1 MICEATSLKKY
12 IDKSPRLF
20 FVYGP
25 EIILKNDSID
35 HINEF
40 YKKHGF
46 TEKKAIFDK
55 DFKDIEK
62 ILIENAG
69 GSLFGSK
76 TIIEIFHNGGKIPKE
91 ITNIFEIPNINKMEN
106 IVIIIRSAIEKINQ
120 KTKWV
125 KRMNDISLIVQCAK
139 LKSFEEKI
147 WVKDRLSFMNE
158 RDAKNYTNKIT
169 DLFSGNLVAQN
180 NEINILKLTYSEE
193 SNNQDIGI
201 DNAEFLPYQLE
212 DKIIELNTNYALRIS
227 KSIKKN
233 DDHYGPLLV
242 FIMGKI
248 INTSVSVHQNINKNS
263 SLEKTGIWRS
273 KMPAYINF
281 IKKNTLKKMMP
292 LQKKVYELDLAAKGL
307 AGITKDQFWQEIDNM
322 IIDLTTT

>member
-1 MICEATSLKKY
+1 LICEATSLTKY

-20 FVYGP
+20 FIFGP
-25 EIILKNDSID
+25 EIILKNTSID
-35 HINEF
+35 QINEF
-40 YKKHGF
+40 YKKNGF
-46 TEKKAIFDK
+46 TEKKAIFEK
-55 DFKDIEK
+55 DFKDIER

-106 IVIIIRSAIEKINQ
+106 IVIIIRSALEKINQ
-120 KTKWV
+120 ATKWV
-125 KRMNDISLIVQCAK
+125 KKMNDISLIVQCAK
-139 LKSFEEKI
+139 LKPYEEKI
-147 WVKDRLSFMNE
+147 WVKGKLTFMNE
-158 RDAKNYTNKIT
+158 EDAKNYTDRIT
-169 DLFSGNLVAQN
+169 DMFSGNLVAQN
-180 NEINILKLTYSEE
+180 NEINVLKLTYSEE
-193 SNNQDIGI
+193 SNNVDIGI
-201 DNAEFLPYQLE
+201 DDAEFLPYQLE

-248 INTSVSVHQNINKNS
+248 INTSVSAYQNINTNS
-263 SLEKTGIWRS
+263 SLEKAGIWKS
-273 KMPAYINF
+273 KIPAYVNF

>member
-1 MICEATSLKKY
+1 MICEATSLSKY

-20 FVYGP
+20 FIFGP
-25 EIILKNDSID
+25 EIILKNTSID
-35 HINEF
+35 QINEF
-40 YKKHGF
+40 YKKNGF
-46 TEKKAIFDK
+46 TEKKAIFEK
-55 DFKDIEK
+55 DFKDIER

-106 IVIIIRSAIEKINQ
+106 IVIIIRSALEKINQ
-120 KTKWV
+120 ATKWV
-125 KRMNDISLIVQCAK
+125 KKMNDISLIVQCAK
-139 LKSFEEKI
+139 LKPYEEKV
-147 WVKDRLSFMNE
+147 WVKGKLTFMNE
-158 RDAKNYTNKIT
+158 EDAKNYTDRIT
-169 DLFSGNLVAQN
+169 DMFSGNLVAQN
-180 NEINILKLTYSEE
+180 NEINVLKLTYSEE
-193 SNNQDIGI
+193 SNNVDIGI
-201 DNAEFLPYQLE
+201 DDAEFLPYQLE

-242 FIMGKI
+242 FIIGKI
-248 INTSVSVHQNINKNS
+248 INTSVSAYQNINTNS
-263 SLEKTGIWRS
+263 SLEKAGIWKS
-273 KMPAYINF
+273 KIPAYVNF

>member
-1 MICEATSLKKY
+1 M
-12 IDKSPRLF
+12 
-20 FVYGP
+20 YGP

-55 DFKDIEK
+55 DFKDIER

-106 IVIIIRSAIEKINQ
+106 IVIIIRSAIEKINL

-139 LKSFEEKI
+139 LKSFEEKV

-169 DLFSGNLVAQN
+169 DMFSGNLVAQN

-263 SLEKTGIWRS
+263 SLEKAGIWRS

>member
-1 MICEATSLKKY
+1 M
-12 IDKSPRLF
+12 
-20 FVYGP
+20 YGP

-106 IVIIIRSAIEKINQ
+106 IVIIIRSAIEKINL

-139 LKSFEEKI
+139 LKSFEEKV

-169 DLFSGNLVAQN
+169 DMFSGNLVAQN

-263 SLEKTGIWRS
+263 SLEKAGIWRS

>member
-1 MICEATSLKKY
+1 MICEATSLTKY

-20 FVYGP
+20 FIFGSEV
-25 EIILKNDSID
+25 ILKNTSID
-35 HINEF
+35 QINEF
-40 YKKHGF
+40 YKKNGF
-46 TEKKAIFDK
+46 TEKKAIFEK
-55 DFKDIEK
+55 DFKDIER

-106 IVIIIRSAIEKINQ
+106 IVIIIRSAVEKINQ
-120 KTKWV
+120 ATKWV
-125 KRMNDISLIVQCAK
+125 KKMNSISLIVQCAK
-139 LKSFEEKI
+139 LKPYEEKV
-147 WVKDRLSFMNE
+147 WVKGKLTFMNE
-158 RDAKNYTNKIT
+158 EDAKNYTDRIT
-169 DLFSGNLVAQN
+169 DMFSGNLVAQN
-180 NEINILKLTYSEE
+180 NEINVLKLTYSEE
-193 SNNQDIGI
+193 SNNVDIGI
-201 DNAEFLPYQLE
+201 DDAEFLPYQLE

-248 INTSVSVHQNINKNS
+248 INTSVSAYQNINTNS
-263 SLEKTGIWRS
+263 SLEKAGIWKS
-273 KMPAYINF
+273 KIPAYVNF

-292 LQKKVYELDLAAKGL
+292 LQKKVYELDLASKGL

-322 IIDLTTT
+322 IIDLTSN

>member
-55 DFKDIEK
+55 DFKDIER

-76 TIIEIFHNGGKIPKE
+76 TIVEIFHNGGKIPKE

-125 KRMNDISLIVQCAK
+125 NRMNDISLIVQCAK

-263 SLEKTGIWRS
+263 SLEKAGIWRS

-292 LQKKVYELDLAAKGL
+292 LQKKIYELDLAAKGL

>member
-1 MICEATSLKKY
+1 MICEATSLTKY

-20 FVYGP
+20 FIFGP
-25 EIILKNDSID
+25 EIILKNTSID
-35 HINEF
+35 QINEF
-40 YKKHGF
+40 YKKNGF
-46 TEKKAIFDK
+46 TEKKAIFEK
-55 DFKDIEK
+55 DFKDIER

-106 IVIIIRSAIEKINQ
+106 IVIIIRSALEKINQ
-120 KTKWV
+120 ATKWV
-125 KRMNDISLIVQCAK
+125 KKMNDISLIVQCAK
-139 LKSFEEKI
+139 LKPYEEKV
-147 WVKDRLSFMNE
+147 WVKGKLIFMNE
-158 RDAKNYTNKIT
+158 EDAKNYTDRIT
-169 DLFSGNLVAQN
+169 DMFSGNLVAQN
-180 NEINILKLTYSEE
+180 NEINVLKLTYSEE
-193 SNNQDIGI
+193 SNNVDIGI
-201 DNAEFLPYQLE
+201 DDAEFLPYQLE

-248 INTSVSVHQNINKNS
+248 INTSVSAYQNINTNS
-263 SLEKTGIWRS
+263 SLEKAGIWKS
-273 KMPAYINF
+273 KIPAYVNF

-322 IIDLTTT
+322 IIDLTSN

>member
-1 MICEATSLKKY
+1 MICEATSLTKY

-20 FVYGP
+20 FIFGSEV
-25 EIILKNDSID
+25 ILKNTSID
-35 HINEF
+35 QINEF
-40 YKKHGF
+40 YKKNGF
-46 TEKKAIFDK
+46 TEKKAIFEK
-55 DFKDIEK
+55 DFKDIER

-106 IVIIIRSAIEKINQ
+106 IVIIIRSALEKINQ
-120 KTKWV
+120 ATKWV
-125 KRMNDISLIVQCAK
+125 KKMNDISLIVQCAK
-139 LKSFEEKI
+139 LKTFEEKI
-147 WVKDRLSFMNE
+147 WVKGKLTFMNE
-158 RDAKNYTNKIT
+158 EDAKNYTDRIT
-169 DLFSGNLVAQN
+169 DMFSGNLVAQN
-180 NEINILKLTYSEE
+180 NEINVLKLTYSEE
-193 SNNQDIGI
+193 SNNVDIGI
-201 DNAEFLPYQLE
+201 DDAEFLPYQLE

-242 FIMGKI
+242 FIIGKI
-248 INTSVSVHQNINKNS
+248 INTSVSAYQNINTNS
-263 SLEKTGIWRS
+263 SLEKAGIWKS
-273 KMPAYINF
+273 KIPAYVNF

-322 IIDLTTT
+322 IIDLTST

>member
-1 MICEATSLKKY
+1 LICEATSLKKY

-20 FVYGP
+20 FIFGP
-25 EIILKNDSID
+25 EIILKNTSID
-35 HINEF
+35 QINEF
-40 YKKHGF
+40 YKKNGF
-46 TEKKAIFDK
+46 TEKKAIFEK
-55 DFKDIEK
+55 DFKDIER

-106 IVIIIRSAIEKINQ
+106 IVIIIRSAVEKINQ
-120 KTKWV
+120 ATKWV
-125 KRMNDISLIVQCAK
+125 KKMNDISLIVQCAK
-139 LKSFEEKI
+139 LKPYEEKV
-147 WVKDRLSFMNE
+147 WVKGKLTFMNE
-158 RDAKNYTNKIT
+158 EDAKNYTDRIT
-169 DLFSGNLVAQN
+169 DMFSGNLVAQN
-180 NEINILKLTYSEE
+180 NEINVLKLTYSEE
-193 SNNQDIGI
+193 SNNVDIGI
-201 DNAEFLPYQLE
+201 DDAEFLPYQLE

-248 INTSVSVHQNINKNS
+248 INTSVSAYQNINTNS
-263 SLEKTGIWRS
+263 SLEKAGIWKS
-273 KMPAYINF
+273 KIPAYVNF

-292 LQKKVYELDLAAKGL
+292 LQKKVYELDLASKGL

-322 IIDLTTT
+322 IIDLTST

>member
-55 DFKDIEK
+55 DFKDIER

-76 TIIEIFHNGGKIPKE
+76 TIVEIFHNGGKIPKE

-125 KRMNDISLIVQCAK
+125 NRMNEISLIVQCAK

-263 SLEKTGIWRS
+263 SLEKAGIWRS

>member
-1 MICEATSLKKY
+1 M
-12 IDKSPRLF
+12 
-20 FVYGP
+20 YGP

-35 HINEF
+35 QINEF

-55 DFKDIEK
+55 DFKDIER
-62 ILIENAG
+62 ILIENAS

-76 TIIEIFHNGGKIPKE
+76 TIVEIFHNGGKIPKE

-125 KRMNDISLIVQCAK
+125 NRMNDISLIVQCAK
-139 LKSFEEKI
+139 LKSFEEKV

-169 DLFSGNLVAQN
+169 DMFSGNLVAQN

-263 SLEKTGIWRS
+263 SLEKAGIWRS

>member
-1 MICEATSLKKY
+1 MICEATSLTKY

-20 FVYGP
+20 FIFGP
-25 EIILKNDSID
+25 EIILKNTSID
-35 HINEF
+35 QINEF
-40 YKKHGF
+40 YKKNGF
-46 TEKKAIFDK
+46 TEKKAIFEK
-55 DFKDIEK
+55 DFKDIER

-106 IVIIIRSAIEKINQ
+106 IVIIIRSALEKINQ
-120 KTKWV
+120 ATKWV
-125 KRMNDISLIVQCAK
+125 KKMNDISLIVQCAK
-139 LKSFEEKI
+139 LKPYEEKV
-147 WVKDRLSFMNE
+147 WVKGKLTFMNE
-158 RDAKNYTNKIT
+158 EDTKNYTDRIT
-169 DLFSGNLVAQN
+169 DMFSGNLVAQN
-180 NEINILKLTYSEE
+180 NEINVLKLTYSEE
-193 SNNQDIGI
+193 SNNVDIGI
-201 DNAEFLPYQLE
+201 DDAEFLPYQLE

-248 INTSVSVHQNINKNS
+248 INTSVSAYQNINTNS
-263 SLEKTGIWRS
+263 SLEKAGIWKS
-273 KMPAYINF
+273 KIPAYVNF

-322 IIDLTTT
+322 IIDLTSN

>member
-1 MICEATSLKKY
+1 M
-12 IDKSPRLF
+12 
-20 FVYGP
+20 YGP

-35 HINEF
+35 RINEF

-55 DFKDIEK
+55 DFKDIER

-106 IVIIIRSAIEKINQ
+106 IVIIIRSAIEKINL

-139 LKSFEEKI
+139 LKSFEEKV

-169 DLFSGNLVAQN
+169 DMFSGNLVAQN

-263 SLEKTGIWRS
+263 SLEKAGIWRS

>member
-1 MICEATSLKKY
+1 MICEATSLTKY

-20 FVYGP
+20 FIFGP
-25 EIILKNDSID
+25 EIILKNTSID
-35 HINEF
+35 QINEF
-40 YKKHGF
+40 YKKNGF
-46 TEKKAIFDK
+46 TEKKAIFEK
-55 DFKDIEK
+55 DFKDIER

-106 IVIIIRSAIEKINQ
+106 IVIIIRSALEKINQ
-120 KTKWV
+120 ATKWV
-125 KRMNDISLIVQCAK
+125 KKMNDISLIVQCAK
-139 LKSFEEKI
+139 LKPYEEKI
-147 WVKDRLSFMNE
+147 WVKGKLTFMNE
-158 RDAKNYTNKIT
+158 EDAKNYTDRIT
-169 DLFSGNLVAQN
+169 DMFSGNLVAQN
-180 NEINILKLTYSEE
+180 NEINVLKLTYSEE
-193 SNNQDIGI
+193 SNNVDIGI
-201 DNAEFLPYQLE
+201 DDAEFLPYQLE

-248 INTSVSVHQNINKNS
+248 INTSVSAYQNINTNS
-263 SLEKTGIWRS
+263 SLEKAGIWKS
-273 KMPAYINF
+273 KIPAYVNF

-322 IIDLTTT
+322 IIDLTST

>member
-1 MICEATSLKKY
+1 M
-12 IDKSPRLF
+12 
-20 FVYGP
+20 YGP

-35 HINEF
+35 QINEF

-106 IVIIIRSAIEKINQ
+106 IVIIIRSAIEKINL

-125 KRMNDISLIVQCAK
+125 KRMSDISLIVQCAK
-139 LKSFEEKI
+139 LKSFEEKV

-169 DLFSGNLVAQN
+169 DMFSGNLVAQN

-263 SLEKTGIWRS
+263 SLEKAGIWRS

>member
-1 MICEATSLKKY
+1 MICEATSLTKY

-20 FVYGP
+20 FIFGP
-25 EIILKNDSID
+25 EIILKNTSID
-35 HINEF
+35 QINEF
-40 YKKHGF
+40 YKKNGF
-46 TEKKAIFDK
+46 TEKKAIFEK
-55 DFKDIEK
+55 DFKDIER

-106 IVIIIRSAIEKINQ
+106 IVIIIRSAVEKINQ
-120 KTKWV
+120 ATKWV
-125 KRMNDISLIVQCAK
+125 KKMNSISLIVQCAK
-139 LKSFEEKI
+139 LKPYEEKV
-147 WVKDRLSFMNE
+147 WVKGKLTFMNE
-158 RDAKNYTNKIT
+158 EDAKNYTDRIT
-169 DLFSGNLVAQN
+169 DMFSGNLVAQN
-180 NEINILKLTYSEE
+180 NEINVLKLTYSEE
-193 SNNQDIGI
+193 SNNVDIGI
-201 DNAEFLPYQLE
+201 DDAEFLPYQLE

-242 FIMGKI
+242 FIIGKI
-248 INTSVSVHQNINKNS
+248 INTSVSAYQNINTNS
-263 SLEKTGIWRS
+263 SLEKAGIWKS
-273 KMPAYINF
+273 KIPAYVNF

-292 LQKKVYELDLAAKGL
+292 LQKKVYELDLASKGL

-322 IIDLTTT
+322 IIDLTST

>member
-55 DFKDIEK
+55 DFKDIER

-76 TIIEIFHNGGKIPKE
+76 TIVEIFHNGGKIPKE

-125 KRMNDISLIVQCAK
+125 NRMNDISLIVQCAK
-139 LKSFEEKI
+139 LKSFEEKV

-227 KSIKKN
+227 KSIKQN

-263 SLEKTGIWRS
+263 SLEKAGIWRS

>member
-1 MICEATSLKKY
+1 MICEATSLSKY

-20 FVYGP
+20 FIFGP
-25 EIILKNDSID
+25 EIILKNTSID
-35 HINEF
+35 QINEF
-40 YKKHGF
+40 YKKNGF
-46 TEKKAIFDK
+46 TEKKAIFEK
-55 DFKDIEK
+55 DFKDIER

-106 IVIIIRSAIEKINQ
+106 IVIIIRSAVEKINQ
-120 KTKWV
+120 ATKWV
-125 KRMNDISLIVQCAK
+125 KKMNDISLIVQCAK
-139 LKSFEEKI
+139 LKPYEEKV
-147 WVKDRLSFMNE
+147 WVKGKLTFMNE
-158 RDAKNYTNKIT
+158 EDAKNYTDRIT
-169 DLFSGNLVAQN
+169 DMFSGNLVAQN
-180 NEINILKLTYSEE
+180 NEINVLKLTYSEE
-193 SNNQDIGI
+193 SNNVDIGI
-201 DNAEFLPYQLE
+201 DDAEFLPYQLE

-248 INTSVSVHQNINKNS
+248 INTSVSAYQNINTNS
-263 SLEKTGIWRS
+263 SLEKAGIWKS
-273 KMPAYINF
+273 KIPAYVNF

-292 LQKKVYELDLAAKGL
+292 LQKKVYELDLASKGL

-322 IIDLTTT
+322 IIDLTST

>member
-1 MICEATSLKKY
+1 MICEATSLTKY

-20 FVYGP
+20 FIFGP
-25 EIILKNDSID
+25 EIILKNTSID
-35 HINEF
+35 QINEF
-40 YKKHGF
+40 YKKNGF
-46 TEKKAIFDK
+46 TEKKAIFEK
-55 DFKDIEK
+55 DFKDIER

-106 IVIIIRSAIEKINQ
+106 IVIIIRSALEKINQ
-120 KTKWV
+120 ATKWV
-125 KRMNDISLIVQCAK
+125 KKMNDISLIVQCAK
-139 LKSFEEKI
+139 LKPYEEKV
-147 WVKDRLSFMNE
+147 WVKGKLTFMNE
-158 RDAKNYTNKIT
+158 EDAKNYTDRIT
-169 DLFSGNLVAQN
+169 DMFSGNLVAQN
-180 NEINILKLTYSEE
+180 NEINVLKLTYSEE
-193 SNNQDIGI
+193 SNNVDIGI
-201 DNAEFLPYQLE
+201 DDAEFLPYQLE

-248 INTSVSVHQNINKNS
+248 INTSVSAYQNINTNS
-263 SLEKTGIWRS
+263 SLEKAGIWKS
-273 KMPAYINF
+273 KIPAYVNF

-322 IIDLTTT
+322 IIELTST

>member
-35 HINEF
+35 HINKF

-55 DFKDIEK
+55 DFKDIER

-76 TIIEIFHNGGKIPKE
+76 TIVEIFHNGGKIPKE

-263 SLEKTGIWRS
+263 SLEKAGIWRS

>member
-1 MICEATSLKKY
+1 MICEATSLTKY

-20 FVYGP
+20 FIFGP
-25 EIILKNDSID
+25 EIILKNTSID
-35 HINEF
+35 QINEF
-40 YKKHGF
+40 YKKNGF
-46 TEKKAIFDK
+46 TEKKAIFEK
-55 DFKDIEK
+55 DFKDIER

-106 IVIIIRSAIEKINQ
+106 IVIIIRSASEKINQ
-120 KTKWV
+120 ATKWV
-125 KRMNDISLIVQCAK
+125 KKMNDISLIVQCAK
-139 LKSFEEKI
+139 LKPYEEKV
-147 WVKDRLSFMNE
+147 WVKGKLTFMNE
-158 RDAKNYTNKIT
+158 EDAKNYTDRIT
-169 DLFSGNLVAQN
+169 DMFSGNLVAQN
-180 NEINILKLTYSEE
+180 NEINVLKLTYSEE
-193 SNNQDIGI
+193 SNNVDIGI
-201 DNAEFLPYQLE
+201 DDAEFLPYQLE

-248 INTSVSVHQNINKNS
+248 INTSVSAYQNINTNS
-263 SLEKTGIWRS
+263 SLEKAGIWKS
-273 KMPAYINF
+273 KIPAYVNF

-322 IIDLTTT
+322 IIDLTST

>member
-1 MICEATSLKKY
+1 M
-12 IDKSPRLF
+12 
-20 FVYGP
+20 YGP

-35 HINEF
+35 RINEF

-55 DFKDIEK
+55 DFKDIER

-76 TIIEIFHNGGKIPKE
+76 TIVEIFHNGGKIPKE

-106 IVIIIRSAIEKINQ
+106 IVIIIRSAIEKINL

-139 LKSFEEKI
+139 LKSFEEKV

-169 DLFSGNLVAQN
+169 DMFSGNLVAQN

-263 SLEKTGIWRS
+263 SLEKAGIWRS

-292 LQKKVYELDLAAKGL
+292 LQKKIYELDLAAKGL

>member
-1 MICEATSLKKY
+1 M
-12 IDKSPRLF
+12 
-20 FVYGP
+20 YGP

-35 HINEF
+35 QINEF

-55 DFKDIEK
+55 DFKDIER
-62 ILIENAG
+62 ILIENAS

-76 TIIEIFHNGGKIPKE
+76 TIVEIFHNGGKIPKE

-125 KRMNDISLIVQCAK
+125 NRMNDISLIVQCAK
-139 LKSFEEKI
+139 LKSFEEKV

-263 SLEKTGIWRS
+263 SLEKAGIWRS

>member
-1 MICEATSLKKY
+1 MICEATSLTKY

-20 FVYGP
+20 FIFGP
-25 EIILKNDSID
+25 EIILKNTSID
-35 HINEF
+35 QINEF
-40 YKKHGF
+40 YKKNGF
-46 TEKKAIFDK
+46 TEKKAIFEK
-55 DFKDIEK
+55 DFKDIER

-106 IVIIIRSAIEKINQ
+106 IVIIIRSALEKINQ
-120 KTKWV
+120 ATKWV
-125 KRMNDISLIVQCAK
+125 KKMNDISLIVQCAK
-139 LKSFEEKI
+139 LKPYEEKV
-147 WVKDRLSFMNE
+147 WVKGKLTFMNE
-158 RDAKNYTNKIT
+158 EDAKNYTDRIT
-169 DLFSGNLVAQN
+169 DMFSGNLVAQN
-180 NEINILKLTYSEE
+180 NEINVLKLTYSEE
-193 SNNQDIGI
+193 SNNVDIGI
-201 DNAEFLPYQLE
+201 DDAEFLPYQLE

-242 FIMGKI
+242 FIIGKI
-248 INTSVSVHQNINKNS
+248 INTSVSAYQNINTNS
-263 SLEKTGIWRS
+263 SLEKAGIWKS
-273 KMPAYINF
+273 KIPAYVNF

-322 IIDLTTT
+322 IIDLTSN

>member
-1 MICEATSLKKY
+1 MICEATSLTKY

-20 FVYGP
+20 FIFGP
-25 EIILKNDSID
+25 EIILKNTSID
-35 HINEF
+35 QINEF
-40 YKKHGF
+40 YKKNGF
-46 TEKKAIFDK
+46 TEKKAIFEK
-55 DFKDIEK
+55 DFKDIER

-106 IVIIIRSAIEKINQ
+106 IVIIIRSALEKINQ
-120 KTKWV
+120 ATKWV
-125 KRMNDISLIVQCAK
+125 KKMNDISLIVQCAK
-139 LKSFEEKI
+139 LKPYEEKD
-147 WVKDRLSFMNE
+147 WVKGKLTFMNDE
-158 RDAKNYTNKIT
+158 DAKNYTDRIT
-169 DLFSGNLVAQN
+169 DMFSGNLVAQN
-180 NEINILKLTYSEE
+180 NEINVLKLTYSEE
-193 SNNQDIGI
+193 SNNVDIGI
-201 DNAEFLPYQLE
+201 DDAEFLPYQLE

-248 INTSVSVHQNINKNS
+248 INTSVSAYQNINTNS
-263 SLEKTGIWRS
+263 SLEKAGIWKS
-273 KMPAYINF
+273 KIPAYVNF

-292 LQKKVYELDLAAKGL
+292 LQKKVYELDLASKGL

-322 IIDLTTT
+322 IIDLTST

>member
-1 MICEATSLKKY
+1 MICEATSLTKY

-20 FVYGP
+20 FIFGP
-25 EIILKNDSID
+25 EIILKNTSID
-35 HINEF
+35 QINEF
-40 YKKHGF
+40 YKKNGF
-46 TEKKAIFDK
+46 TEKKAIFEK
-55 DFKDIEK
+55 DFKDIER

-106 IVIIIRSAIEKINQ
+106 IVIIIRSALEKINQ
-120 KTKWV
+120 ATKWV
-125 KRMNDISLIVQCAK
+125 KKMNDISLIVQCAK
-139 LKSFEEKI
+139 LKPYEEKV
-147 WVKDRLSFMNE
+147 WVKSKLTFMNE
-158 RDAKNYTNKIT
+158 EDAKNYTDRIT
-169 DLFSGNLVAQN
+169 DMFSGNLVAQN
-180 NEINILKLTYSEE
+180 NEINVLKLTYSEE
-193 SNNQDIGI
+193 SNNVDIGI
-201 DNAEFLPYQLE
+201 DDAEFLPYQLE

-248 INTSVSVHQNINKNS
+248 INTSVSAYQNINTNS
-263 SLEKTGIWRS
+263 SLEKAGIWKS
-273 KMPAYINF
+273 KIPAYVNF

>member
-46 TEKKAIFDK
+46 SEKKAIFDK
-55 DFKDIEK
+55 DFKDIERT
-62 ILIENAG
+62 LIENAG

-76 TIIEIFHNGGKIPKE
+76 TIVEIFHNGGKIPKE
-91 ITNIFEIPNINKMEN
+91 ITNIFEIPNINNMEN

-125 KRMNDISLIVQCAK
+125 NRMNDISLIVQCAK

-263 SLEKTGIWRS
+263 SLEKAGIWRS

>member
-1 MICEATSLKKY
+1 MICEATSLTKY

-20 FVYGP
+20 FIFGP
-25 EIILKNDSID
+25 EIILKNTSID
-35 HINEF
+35 QINEF
-40 YKKHGF
+40 YKKNGF
-46 TEKKAIFDK
+46 TEKKAIFEK
-55 DFKDIEK
+55 DFKDIER

-106 IVIIIRSAIEKINQ
+106 IVIIIRSALEKINQ
-120 KTKWV
+120 ATKWV
-125 KRMNDISLIVQCAK
+125 KKMNDISLIVQCAK
-139 LKSFEEKI
+139 LKPYEEKV
-147 WVKDRLSFMNE
+147 WVKGKLTFMNE
-158 RDAKNYTNKIT
+158 EDTKNYTDRIT
-169 DLFSGNLVAQN
+169 DMFSGNLVAQN
-180 NEINILKLTYSEE
+180 NEINVLKLTYSEE
-193 SNNQDIGI
+193 SNNVDIGI
-201 DNAEFLPYQLE
+201 DDAEFLPYQLE

-248 INTSVSVHQNINKNS
+248 INTSVSAYQNINTNS
-263 SLEKTGIWRS
+263 SLEKAGIWKS
-273 KMPAYINF
+273 KIPAYVNF

-322 IIDLTTT
+322 IIDLTST

>member
-1 MICEATSLKKY
+1 M
-12 IDKSPRLF
+12 
-20 FVYGP
+20 YGP

-35 HINEF
+35 RINEF

-76 TIIEIFHNGGKIPKE
+76 TIVEIFHNGGKIPKE

-139 LKSFEEKI
+139 LKSFEEKV

-169 DLFSGNLVAQN
+169 DMFSGNLVAQN

-263 SLEKTGIWRS
+263 SLEKAGIWRS

>member
-1 MICEATSLKKY
+1 M
-12 IDKSPRLF
+12 
-20 FVYGP
+20 YGP

-35 HINEF
+35 RINEF

-55 DFKDIEK
+55 DFKDIER

-76 TIIEIFHNGGKIPKE
+76 TIVEIFHNGGKIPKE

-125 KRMNDISLIVQCAK
+125 NRMNDISLIVQCAK

-169 DLFSGNLVAQN
+169 DMFSGNLVAQN

-263 SLEKTGIWRS
+263 SLEKAGIWRS

>member
-1 MICEATSLKKY
+1 M
-12 IDKSPRLF
+12 
-20 FVYGP
+20 YGP

-35 HINEF
+35 QINEF

-55 DFKDIEK
+55 DFKDIER
-62 ILIENAG
+62 ILIENAS

-76 TIIEIFHNGGKIPKE
+76 TIVEIFHNGGKIPKE

-106 IVIIIRSAIEKINQ
+106 IVIIIRSAIEKINL

-125 KRMNDISLIVQCAK
+125 KRMSDISLIVQCAK
-139 LKSFEEKI
+139 LKSFEEKV

-169 DLFSGNLVAQN
+169 DMFSGNLVAQN

-263 SLEKTGIWRS
+263 SLEKAGIWRS

>member
-1 MICEATSLKKY
+1 MICEATSLTKY

-20 FVYGP
+20 FIFGP
-25 EIILKNDSID
+25 EIILKNTSID
-35 HINEF
+35 QINEF
-40 YKKHGF
+40 YKKNGF
-46 TEKKAIFDK
+46 TEKKAIFEK
-55 DFKDIEK
+55 DFKDIER

-120 KTKWV
+120 ATKWV
-125 KRMNDISLIVQCAK
+125 KKMNDISLIVQCAK
-139 LKSFEEKI
+139 LKPYEEKV
-147 WVKDRLSFMNE
+147 WVKGKLTFMNDE
-158 RDAKNYTNKIT
+158 DAKNYTDRIT
-169 DLFSGNLVAQN
+169 DMFSGNLVAQN
-180 NEINILKLTYSEE
+180 NEINVLKLTYSEE
-193 SNNQDIGI
+193 SNNVDIGI
-201 DNAEFLPYQLE
+201 DDAEFLPYQLE

-248 INTSVSVHQNINKNS
+248 INTSVSAYQNINTNS
-263 SLEKTGIWRS
+263 SLEKAGIWKS
-273 KMPAYINF
+273 KIPAYVNF

-292 LQKKVYELDLAAKGL
+292 LQKKVYELDLASKGL

-322 IIDLTTT
+322 IIDLTST

>member
-20 FVYGP
+20 FIFGP
-25 EIILKNDSID
+25 EIILKNTSID
-35 HINEF
+35 QINEF
-40 YKKHGF
+40 YKKNGF
-46 TEKKAIFDK
+46 TEKKAIFEK
-55 DFKDIEK
+55 DFKDIER

-106 IVIIIRSAIEKINQ
+106 IVIIIRSALEKINQ
-120 KTKWV
+120 ATKWV
-125 KRMNDISLIVQCAK
+125 KKMNDISLMVQCTK
-139 LKSFEEKI
+139 LKPFEEKI
-147 WVKDRLSFMNE
+147 WVRGKLTFMNE
-158 RDAKNYTNKIT
+158 EDAKNYTDRIT
-169 DLFSGNLVAQN
+169 DMFSGNLVAQN
-180 NEINILKLTYSEE
+180 NEINVLKLTYSEE
-193 SNNQDIGI
+193 SNNVDIGI
-201 DNAEFLPYQLE
+201 DDAEFLPYQLE

-248 INTSVSVHQNINKNS
+248 INTSVSAYQNINTNS
-263 SLEKTGIWRS
+263 SLEKAGIWKS
-273 KMPAYINF
+273 KIPAYVNF

-322 IIDLTTT
+322 IIDLTTN

>member
-1 MICEATSLKKY
+1 MICEATSLTKY

-20 FVYGP
+20 FIFGP
-25 EIILKNDSID
+25 EIILKNTSID
-35 HINEF
+35 QINEF
-40 YKKHGF
+40 YKKNGF
-46 TEKKAIFDK
+46 TEKKAIFEK
-55 DFKDIEK
+55 DFKDIER

-106 IVIIIRSAIEKINQ
+106 IVIIIRSAVEKINQ
-120 KTKWV
+120 ATKWV
-125 KRMNDISLIVQCAK
+125 KKMNDISLIVQCAK
-139 LKSFEEKI
+139 LKPYEEKV
-147 WVKDRLSFMNE
+147 WVKGKLTFMNE
-158 RDAKNYTNKIT
+158 EDAKNYTDRIT
-169 DLFSGNLVAQN
+169 DMFSGNLVAQN
-180 NEINILKLTYSEE
+180 NEINVLKLTYSEE
-193 SNNQDIGI
+193 SNNVDIGI
-201 DNAEFLPYQLE
+201 DDAEFLPYQLE

-242 FIMGKI
+242 FIIGKI
-248 INTSVSVHQNINKNS
+248 INTSVSAYQNINTNS
-263 SLEKTGIWRS
+263 SLEKAGIWKS
-273 KMPAYINF
+273 KIPAYVNF

>member
-1 MICEATSLKKY
+1 M
-12 IDKSPRLF
+12 
-20 FVYGP
+20 YGP

-35 HINEF
+35 QINEF

-55 DFKDIEK
+55 DFKDIER

-106 IVIIIRSAIEKINQ
+106 IVIIIRSAIEKINL

-125 KRMNDISLIVQCAK
+125 KRMSDISLIVQCAK
-139 LKSFEEKI
+139 LKSFEEKV

-169 DLFSGNLVAQN
+169 DMFSGNLVAQN
-180 NEINILKLTYSEE
+180 NEINILKHTYSEE

-263 SLEKTGIWRS
+263 SLEKAGIWRS